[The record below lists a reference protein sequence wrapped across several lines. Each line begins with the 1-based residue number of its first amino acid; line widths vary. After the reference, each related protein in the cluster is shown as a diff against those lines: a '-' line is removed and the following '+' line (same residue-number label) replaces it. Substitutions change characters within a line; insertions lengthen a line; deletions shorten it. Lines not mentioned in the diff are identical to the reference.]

1 MDHAEHL
8 ARGVDVAVTAIRGA
22 DPARFDGPS
31 PCSEF
36 TVRQALSHLAFGLL
50 LAEYAA
56 LRKDWEPGWAGSN
69 DAPYLVGVPEGEWAA
84 RAAAQ
89 GEATKRAWA
98 DPAAWEGEASFG
110 GGAMPAAAIG
120 SMMTAEFVVHGW
132 DVAAGSG
139 QRLDVPAGLG
149 EAVLE
154 AVDSIASMGRDGGW
168 YGPEV
173 EVPSDASAFERALG
187 ASGRDP
193 GWKP

>member
-8 ARGVDVAVTAIRGA
+8 THSVDVAVTAIRGA
-22 DPARFDGPS
+22 DPSTFDAPS
-31 PCSEF
+31 PCAEF
-36 TVRQALSHLAFGLL
+36 TVRQVLSHLAFGLL

-56 LRKDWEPGWAGSN
+56 LRKDWEEGWAGSN
-69 DAPYLVGVPEGEWAA
+69 DAPYLRDVPETEWAE

-110 GGAMPAAAIG
+110 GGAMPATAIG

-132 DVAAGSG
+132 DVAVGSG
-139 QRLDVPAGLG
+139 QRVDVPAGLG
-149 EAVLE
+149 DAVLE
-154 AVDSIASMGRDGGW
+154 AVGSIAAMGRDGGW

-173 EVPSDASAFERALG
+173 EVPEGASAFERALG
-187 ASGRDP
+187 VSGRDP
-193 GWKP
+193 NWKP

>member
-8 ARGVDVAVTAIRGA
+8 AQSVDVAVTAIRGA
-22 DPARFDGPS
+22 DPARLDDPS
-31 PCSEF
+31 PCAEF
-36 TVRQALSHLAFGLL
+36 TVRRVLSHLAFGLL

-69 DAPYLVGVPEGEWAA
+69 DAPYLVDVPEDEWAS
-84 RAAAQ
+84 RSAAQ

-110 GGAMPAAAIG
+110 GGAMPASAIG
-120 SMMTAEFVVHGW
+120 SMMTAEFAVHGW
-132 DVAAGSG
+132 DVATGSG
-139 QRLDVPAGLG
+139 QRLDVPPGLG

-154 AVDSIASMGRDGGW
+154 AVNAIASMGRDGGW

-173 EVPSDASAFERALG
+173 TVPEGASAFDRALG

-193 GWKP
+193 NWRP